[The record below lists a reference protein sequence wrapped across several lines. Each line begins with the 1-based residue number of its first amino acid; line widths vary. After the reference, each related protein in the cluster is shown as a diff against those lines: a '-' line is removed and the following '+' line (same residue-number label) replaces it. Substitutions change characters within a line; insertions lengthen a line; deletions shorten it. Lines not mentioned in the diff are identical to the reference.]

1 VKGHSIKCLIMANSR
16 GGVLVLVALLLFVF
30 IGIAALA
37 IDIGYLST
45 TKNELQDVADAA
57 ALAGAGYL
65 GSVYATLPHS
75 QHADETFDPAVV
87 LNEINSFKNIAAKS
101 DIDIFLADIKVGK
114 WDPDVL
120 DIYDENQP
128 GPDAVY
134 VRARR
139 DTGFNSK
146 IITFFAGIFGEGSE
160 SLAVS
165 AEAVAALSGPTVIG
179 DGELVMPI
187 GLSEK
192 SFPNSCQ
199 DFIYFSPTPYSCAGW
214 TTLDDEGVSSSTLA
228 DRMFDIV
235 VSDQCDF
242 CDPDPE
248 VTDPGLTQDGYTWLH
263 DNFTPKNL
271 IENNLDSDVS
281 VPTTAVGEEFSF
293 IGGATSQFNGE
304 YLLDYD
310 GNFGTPYGAS
320 GELTVAT
327 ANAPSPMF
335 TMFDYFRYRDG
346 DQDYTVQDQ
355 PIKDYD
361 GNVLYPV
368 GHTFVRNTI
377 WSSTVPV
384 YKDNPNVDCAGTG
397 TNPNTELPIL
407 GFAKVII
414 VQPNPPPDNNLN
426 VIIDCK
432 FSVVEGRGGGGF
444 YGNIKGTIPNL
455 VK

>member
-1 VKGHSIKCLIMANSR
+1 MKSHIINRLIMANSR
-16 GGVLVLVALLLFVF
+16 GGVLVLVALSLFLF
-30 IGIAALA
+30 IAIAAVA

-65 GSVYATLPHS
+65 GSVYATLPPI
-75 QHADETFDPAVV
+75 QHAGKTFDPAEV
-87 LNEINSFKNIAAKS
+87 LAEINSFQNKAAKS
-101 DIDIFLADIKVGK
+101 DIEIFLADIKVGK
-114 WDPDVL
+114 WDPDPNVL

-128 GPDAVY
+128 GPDAVS
-134 VRARR
+134 VIARR
-139 DTGFNSK
+139 DTGSNSK
-146 IITFFAGIFGEGSE
+146 ISTFFAGIFGAGSE
-160 SLAVS
+160 KLAVS
-165 AEAVAALSGPTVIG
+165 AKAIAALSGPSVVG

-192 SFPNSCQ
+192 SFPNSCK
-199 DFIYFSPTPYSCAGW
+199 DLIYFSPTPYSCAGW
-214 TTLDDEGVSSSTLA
+214 TTLDDEGISSSSLS
-228 DRMFDIV
+228 DRIFDVI

-242 CDPDPE
+242 CGPS
-248 VTDPGLTQDGYTWLH
+248 TDTGLTQDGNTWLH

-281 VPTTAVGEEFSF
+281 VPTTVAGEEFSF

-310 GNFGTPYGAS
+310 GNTGTPYGAS
-320 GELTVAT
+320 GELTVET

-335 TMFDYFRYRDG
+335 SMFDYFRYRDG
-346 DQDYTVQDQ
+346 DEDYTVEED
-355 PIKDYD
+355 IYD
-361 GNVLYPV
+361 LDGTTLLYPA
-368 GHTFVRNTI
+368 GHVFPKNSI

-384 YKDNPNVDCAGTG
+384 YDDDENVNCNGTG
-397 TNPNTELPIL
+397 TNPNTELPIV
-407 GFAKVII
+407 GFAKVMVI
-414 VQPNPPPDNNLN
+414 QPNPPPDNNLN
-426 VIIDCK
+426 VMIDCK
-432 FSVVEGRGGGGF
+432 FSVIEGRGGGGV